1 MKKKIIFF
9 IIIISNF
16 LLLTN
21 CANYTPIYSEQKKS
35 DIIFRSININA
46 ESTVRKV
53 LLELFNRTQKGESE
67 KKYSL
72 YIDVQQY
79 KTIKT
84 KDKAGNPVLYE
95 TKLIFEVKITP
106 ATNKNDIIHKKI
118 IVENFYFKN
127 LDSPSDTANN
137 ENNLIEDYTR
147 VAFSKIS
154 LAINQ
159 FSKNDL

>member
-1 MKKKIIFF
+1 MKKKIIFL
-9 IIIISNF
+9 IIIIANF
-16 LLLTN
+16 LLISS
-21 CANYTPIYSEQKKS
+21 CADYTPIYSEKKKS
-35 DIIFRSININA
+35 DIIFHSININA
-46 ESTVRKV
+46 ENNVRKV
-53 LLELFNRTQKGESE
+53 LLDLFNRTQKGESE

-72 YIDVQQY
+72 HINVQKD

-106 ATNKNDIIHKKI
+106 FTDKNEIIHTKT

-127 LDSPSDTANN
+127 LDSPSETANN

-154 LAINQ
+154 LTINQ

>member
-9 IIIISNF
+9 IIIGNF
-16 LLLTN
+16 LLLSN
-21 CANYTPIYSEQKKS
+21 CADYTPIYSEQKKS
-35 DIIFRSININA
+35 DIIFKSININA
-46 ESTVRKV
+46 ESNVRKV
-53 LLELFNRTQKGESE
+53 LLDLFNRTQKGEAE

-72 YIDVQQY
+72 HIDVQKD
-79 KTIKT
+79 KTIKS

-95 TKLIFEVKITP
+95 TKLIFNVKIT
-106 ATNKNDIIHKKI
+106 TFTDKNDILHKKT

-127 LDSPSDTANN
+127 LDSPSETANN
-137 ENNLIEDYTR
+137 EDNLTEDYTR

-154 LAINQ
+154 LTNNQ